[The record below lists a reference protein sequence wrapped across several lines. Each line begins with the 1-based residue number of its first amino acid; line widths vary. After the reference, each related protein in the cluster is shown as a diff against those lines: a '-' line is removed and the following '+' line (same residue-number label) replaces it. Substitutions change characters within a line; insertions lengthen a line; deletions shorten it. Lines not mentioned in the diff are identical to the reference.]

1 MMAYLKCEF
10 NRLNIILL
18 KCLERNIILKIIKTI
33 LPSFILKKIEG
44 RDNLKNI
51 LFNINWLT
59 FEKMITMLLGLLVG
73 AWVARYLGPEDYGK
87 YNYAVSFV
95 ALFTFISTLGL
106 EQIVVRNIV
115 EYPEDKNKL
124 LGTTFFLRLIGAIL
138 LNVIVLIIITIFEI
152 KTEQVRVFIM
162 IISVGYIFK
171 SFDTI
176 KYWFRSQIKSKY
188 SVLAST
194 ITLIMISLLKIFFI
208 LNEASVSIF
217 VWLSTIN
224 ILLIG
229 IMLVIFYQIYSQN
242 SIFNWRL
249 DFRWLVELLKDSWPL
264 ILSGAAVA
272 VHMRI
277 DQVMIGSM
285 VNDESL
291 GIYSAAVKLKQW
303 SFFAVII
310 ANSVFPT
317 LVETR
322 KRNVDLYYKRLQTLY
337 DIMIWFGLF
346 ISISVTVLSNFIIQ
360 LLYGPAYLAGALVLS
375 IQSWETV
382 FNFFGITTSKYL
394 IAENLTKISFYR
406 TFIGAAINISL
417 NFLLIPN
424 HGIIGASVATLISV
438 FIQGYFSTLFFPST
452 RRNFFMFFK
461 SLNLKRL
468 FRKV

>member
-1 MMAYLKCEF
+1 
-10 NRLNIILL
+10 
-18 KCLERNIILKIIKTI
+18 LKIIKSI
-33 LPSFILKKIEG
+33 LPSFIIEKIEG

-124 LGTTFFLRLIGAIL
+124 LGTTFFLRLIGSIL
-138 LNVIVLIIITIFEI
+138 LNIIVLIIITIFNI
-152 KTEQVRVFIM
+152 KTEQIRIFIM
-162 IISVGYIFK
+162 IISIGYIFK

-194 ITLIMISLLKIFFI
+194 ISLIMISLLKIFFI
-208 LNEASVSIF
+208 LNKASVSIF

-229 IMLVIFYQIYSQN
+229 TMLVIFYQLYSRN
-242 SIFNWRL
+242 SILKWRL
-249 DFRWLVELLKDSWPL
+249 DFEWIVELLKDSWPL

-285 VNDESL
+285 INDESL

-303 SFFAVII
+303 GFLAVII
-310 ANSVFPT
+310 TNSVFPT
-317 LVETR
+317 LVKTR
-322 KRNVDLYYKRLQTLY
+322 KKNMKLYYNRLQKLF
-337 DIMIWFGLF
+337 DIMIWLGLF
-346 ISISVTVLSNFIIQ
+346 ISISVTVMSGYIINI
-360 LLYGPAYLAGALVLS
+360 LYGPSYSGAALILS
-375 IQSWETV
+375 IHSWIAN
-382 FNFFGITTSKYL
+382 FNYFGIITSKYL

-406 TFIGAAINISL
+406 TFLGAITNIIL
-417 NFLLIPN
+417 NFLLIPYY
-424 HGIIGASVATLISV
+424 GIVGASIATLISV
-438 FIQGYFSTLFFPST
+438 FVQDWMSNLFFRKT
-452 RRNFFMFFK
+452 RKLNFMYFK
-461 SLNLKRL
+461 SFNFLRL
-468 FRKV
+468 IK